1 MRTKG
6 HTTTVSDQYLWWKH
20 GVVYQVYPRS
30 FQDSNGDGV
39 GDLQGIIDRLDYLER
54 LGVDAIWISP
64 IYPSPMAD
72 FGYDVADYTD
82 IHPLFGDMATFDHLL
97 DAAHSRGLRVVLD
110 FVPNH
115 TSDQHPWFIEARS
128 SRANPRRDWY
138 IWKDPAPD
146 GGPPNNWE
154 SFFGG
159 PAWTLDAATGQYY
172 LHLFLPEQPDLNWR
186 NPEVVAAMHGALRFW
201 LDRGVDGFRIDVVGM
216 LMKHP
221 EFPDNP
227 PVQGF
232 NPHITNTLEHRYD
245 INQPEIHPVL
255 KAMRRVFDSYEGDRV
270 MIGETVDTDPV
281 KLVQYYGDRL
291 DELHIPFNFRLHWEA
306 VWDAQEMR
314 QIISDYYAVM
324 PDGATPNFV
333 IGSHDRKRPATRFGR
348 ENTRAAMLLL
358 LTLWGVPTIY
368 YGDEIGMIDVAIPRE
383 LWQDPWGLNNP
394 DTDVS
399 RDGQRTPMQWD
410 ESPNAGFCAP
420 SVTPWLPLAP
430 DYATVNV
437 AAQERNPQSLLQLVR
452 RLIALRRA
460 LSVLH
465 AEGTFAFVDG
475 VLDDVLAYTRA
486 RDGVT
491 VLVVLNYGGADHT
504 LDLGALGESAE
515 VLLSTHMDRPGPVLL
530 RALDLRGRE
539 GLLLRL
545 R

>member
-1 MRTKG
+1 M
-6 HTTTVSDQYLWWKH
+6 SDQYLWWKH

-82 IHPLFGDMATFDHLL
+82 IHPLFGDMATFDRLL
-97 DAAHSRGLRVVLD
+97 DAAHERGLRVVLD

-115 TSDQHPWFIEARS
+115 TSDQHAWFVEARS
-128 SRANPRRDWY
+128 SRANPKRDWY

-186 NPEVVAAMHGALRFW
+186 NPEVVAAMHGVLRFW

-216 LMKHP
+216 LIKHP
-221 EFPDNP
+221 GFPDNP
-227 PVQGF
+227 PATGTQAVAQ
-232 NPHITNTLEHRYD
+232 TNTLEHLYD

-255 KAMRRVFDSYEGDRV
+255 KAMRRIFDSYEGDRV
-270 MIGETVDTDPV
+270 MIGETVDTDPK
-281 KLVQYYGDRL
+281 KLVQFYGDKL
-291 DELHIPFNFRLHWEA
+291 DELHVPFNFKLHWEA
-306 VWDAQEMR
+306 AWDAQEMR
-314 QIISDYYAVM
+314 QIIADYYAVM

-348 ENTRAAMLLL
+348 ENMRAAMLLL
-358 LTLWGVPTIY
+358 LTLWGIPTIY
-368 YGDEIGMIDVAIPRE
+368 YGDEIGMIDVAIPRA

-410 ESPNAGFCAP
+410 DAPNAGFCAP

-430 DYATVNV
+430 DYTTVNV

-460 LSVLH
+460 LPVLH
-465 AEGTFAFVDG
+465 AAGAFAFVDG
-475 VLDDVLAYTRA
+475 VPEDVLAYTRE

-491 VLVVLNYGGADHT
+491 VLAVLNYGGADHT
-504 LDLGALGESAE
+504 LDLGALGASAE
-515 VLLSTHMDRPGPVLL
+515 MLLSTHMDRPGPVLL
-530 RALDLRGRE
+530 SALDLRGRE

-545 R
+545 G